1 MDRRIVTDLTELC
14 FVKGYSDEK
23 EDHASCEI
31 PERLQTW
38 RQLVLQ
44 EGGGGVKFQLQK
56 QIPVEIT

>member
-44 EGGGGVKFQLQK
+44 EGGGG
-56 QIPVEIT
+56 